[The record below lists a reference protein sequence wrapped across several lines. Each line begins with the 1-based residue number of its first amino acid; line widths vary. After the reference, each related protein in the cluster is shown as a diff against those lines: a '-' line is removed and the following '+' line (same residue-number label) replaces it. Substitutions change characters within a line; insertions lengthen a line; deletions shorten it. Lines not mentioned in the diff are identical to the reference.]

1 METIYS
7 MENLKVLLF
16 YVMIPLTIILVLFY
30 LFTKIYLV
38 KRRNANINH
47 TNYVINYWSNF
58 LGIFFAAILLSVS
71 IGFAAAFIKTL
82 DELAIVDENIF
93 LYYFFMFFPIVPFIF
108 LLIYIRK
115 FLKNIKKKE
124 ELEKR
129 DENGKEE

>member
-1 METIYS
+1 MKTIYS

-16 YVMIPLTIILVLFY
+16 YVMLPLTIILILFY
-30 LFTKIYLV
+30 LFTKIYSN
-38 KRRNANINH
+38 KRSNADINY

-58 LGIFFAAILLSVS
+58 LGIFFAATLLSVS

-82 DELAIVDENIF
+82 NELEIVAENIF
-93 LYYFFMFFPIVPFIF
+93 LYYFFMLFPIIPCIF
-108 LLIYIRK
+108 LLSYIRK

-129 DENGKEE
+129 DNNGKEE